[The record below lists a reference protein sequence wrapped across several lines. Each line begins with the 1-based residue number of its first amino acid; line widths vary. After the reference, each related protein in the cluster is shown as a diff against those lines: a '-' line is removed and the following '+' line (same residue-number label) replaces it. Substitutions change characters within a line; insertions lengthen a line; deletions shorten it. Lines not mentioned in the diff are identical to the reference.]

1 MMNKR
6 FVNLSFFLLSIF
18 LLVGCEESNMKNK
31 GSSNQMEVTY
41 KEGFPREES
50 PGLTEFIKGYL
61 SRDGDNEVMKK
72 DDSYVYSVS
81 NKSENDRLVHYYHF
95 TKDQL
100 KSYYQPLVDANN
112 YEEKLLQM
120 NQTDRKEDDLYKTI
134 EKTNEYHLPLI
145 SLEEN
150 NQLNI
155 KTNES
160 EKTFDL
166 PELMKEYDVKKSDD
180 MVVNL
185 KSLNN
190 DHFVIEIQDFSVE
203 SVEGW
208 DLFMTLFV
216 KQDLS
221 NIVISELYD
230 EDLQSKLDSGELKD
244 YYKGFQKVDPSSQ
257 YSKMFGNKIIDN
269 KLNKIIDIKKDD
281 LLSKDGKYV
290 YINGNNKDLSGGIQE
305 IQTIKN
311 YAEGNDTSDIN
322 FDLDLAEI
330 AKRLDLDTSGN
341 ASVEVNY
348 FNEDY
353 IVLRLNYKGEFVG
366 TAGATNLIIDLQHDK
381 KIYYLVDLGLL
392 GRI

>member
-1 MMNKR
+1 
-6 FVNLSFFLLSIF
+6 
-18 LLVGCEESNMKNK
+18 MKNQ

-41 KEGFPREES
+41 KEGFPTEES

-61 SRDGDNEVMKK
+61 SRDGDNEVLKK
-72 DDSYVYSVS
+72 DDTYVYSVS
-81 NKSENDRLVHYYHF
+81 NKSENDRLVQYYRF
-95 TKDQL
+95 TSDQL
-100 KSYYQPLVDANN
+100 KRYYQPLVDANN
-112 YEEKLLQM
+112 SKEMLLQM
-120 NQTDRKEDDLYKTI
+120 NQSERKEDDLYQTI
-134 EKTNEYHLPLI
+134 ENTNEYQLPLI

-160 EKTFDL
+160 ERTFDL
-166 PELMKEYDVKKSDD
+166 PELMKEYGVKKSDN

-190 DHFVIEIQDFSVE
+190 DHFVLEIQDFSVE
-203 SVEGW
+203 SAEGW

-221 NIVISELYD
+221 NIVVSELYD
-230 EDLQSKLDSGELKD
+230 EDLQSKLDSGELKN
-244 YYKGFQKVDPSSQ
+244 YYEGFQKVDPSSQ
-257 YSKMFGNKIIDN
+257 YSKMFENKIIDN
-269 KLNKIIDIKKDD
+269 KLNKIIDINKDD

-290 YINGNNKDLSGGIQE
+290 YINGNNNDLSGGTQKIQS
-305 IQTIKN
+305 IGN
-311 YAEGNDTSDIN
+311 YAKDNDTSEIS

-366 TAGATNLIIDLQHDK
+366 TAGATNVIIDLQNDK

>member
-1 MMNKR
+1 M
-6 FVNLSFFLLSIF
+6 NLSFFLMSIF
-18 LLVGCEESNMKNK
+18 LLIGCEESNMKNQ

-41 KEGFPREES
+41 KEGFPTEES

-61 SRDGDNEVMKK
+61 SRDGDNEVLKK
-72 DDSYVYSVS
+72 DDTYVYSVS
-81 NKSENDRLVHYYHF
+81 NKSENDRLVQYYRF
-95 TKDQL
+95 TSDQL
-100 KSYYQPLVDANN
+100 KRYYQPLVDANN
-112 YEEKLLQM
+112 SKEMLLQM
-120 NQTDRKEDDLYKTI
+120 NQSERKEDDLYQTI
-134 EKTNEYHLPLI
+134 ENTNEYQLPLI

-160 EKTFDL
+160 ERTFDL
-166 PELMKEYDVKKSDD
+166 PELMKEYGVKKSDN

-190 DHFVIEIQDFSVE
+190 DHFVLEIQDFSVE
-203 SVEGW
+203 SAEGW

-221 NIVISELYD
+221 NIVVSELYD
-230 EDLQSKLDSGELKD
+230 EDLQSKLDSGELKN
-244 YYKGFQKVDPSSQ
+244 YYEGFQKVDPSSQ
-257 YSKMFGNKIIDN
+257 YSKMFENKIIDN
-269 KLNKIIDIKKDD
+269 KLNKIIDINKDD

-290 YINGNNKDLSGGIQE
+290 YINGNNNDLSGGTQKIQS
-305 IQTIKN
+305 IGN
-311 YAEGNDTSDIN
+311 YAKDNDTSEIS

-366 TAGATNLIIDLQHDK
+366 TAGATNVIIDLQNDK